1 MSTGRVVFGCSLAAL
16 LTFVAL
22 VATVLLMP
30 LADRQR
36 LYLRA
41 FGDTEYAPGY
51 DERAFEAIA
60 IGATYAEV
68 IAALGS
74 PLSDEATE
82 PSFSMLYASGSSGS
96 FARSRN
102 VDEPLSYTCFDFSG
116 DEKLGRVFG
125 QLAVATGPGSAQ
137 IELDVNGT
145 GRNHLGVTGSE
156 QARLIAARSTAADI
170 EARYGRPTA
179 TYRNNSV
186 RRLKYSRSPSSSS
199 YEQRWIGLDCDGR
212 VCFKRAEAHFD

>member
-1 MSTGRVVFGCSLAAL
+1 ML

-22 VATVLLMP
+22 VVAVLLMP

-36 LYLRA
+36 LYIRT

-68 IAALGS
+68 IAVLGS

-82 PSFSMLYASGSSGS
+82 PSFSMLYASGPSES

-102 VDEPLSYTCFDFSG
+102 VDELLSYTCFDFRG
-116 DEKLGRVFG
+116 GEQLGRVFG
-125 QLAVATGPGSAQ
+125 QLAVATGSGSGQ
-137 IELDVNGT
+137 MEVDFKPM
-145 GRNHLGVTGSE
+145 GRNHLGIDE
-156 QARLIAARSTAADI
+156 REAERLFAAKSRPAAI
-170 EARYGRPTA
+170 EARYGAPTA
-179 TYRNNSV
+179 TYRDDSV

-199 YEQRWIGLDCDGR
+199 YEQRWIGLDRDGR
-212 VCFKRAEAHFD
+212 VCFKLSEAYFD